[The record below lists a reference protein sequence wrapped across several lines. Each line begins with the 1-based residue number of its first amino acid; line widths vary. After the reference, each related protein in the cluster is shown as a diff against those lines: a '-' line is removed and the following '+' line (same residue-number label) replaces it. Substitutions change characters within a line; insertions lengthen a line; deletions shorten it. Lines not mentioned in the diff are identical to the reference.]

1 MYGVILFWRVKP
13 GCLAEHDEIMRE
25 ALEAERER
33 CPELLLN
40 LPFGPS
46 ADGTFGAV
54 QVYADEAT
62 YHAFPERV
70 RREDARLWEL
80 WGLSDAISEPTAAQT
95 LRFEE
100 MGFLDEGFVRAPAGV
115 GHVELPGGI
124 GTCRHGSSS

>member
-1 MYGVILFWRVKP
+1 MYGVILFWRVKA

-25 ALEAERER
+25 ALGAERER

-54 QVYADEAT
+54 QIYADEAT
-62 YHAFPERV
+62 YLAFPERV

-80 WGLSDAISEPTAAQT
+80 WGRSDALSESTAART
-95 LRFEE
+95 FRFEG
-100 MGFLDEGFVRAPAGV
+100 MSFLDESFVRADAGV
-115 GHVELPGGI
+115 GRVEPSGG
-124 GTCRHGSSS
+124 